1 MNTNYNPYDNY
12 QEQPASET
20 ASQATENSAAQQYGG
35 YAQEQP
41 RAEYAA
47 PVYGMPANPVSPKAE
62 KKKKSG
68 AGKIV
73 AVALCCSLLG
83 GAVGAGGA
91 LFGASLLRDDEAPQ
105 QVVNGSDILEAQRSR
120 AVLNV
125 VDVKPGEEMTAA
137 EIYAANVNST
147 VGITT
152 QITTNYFGYQTTSP
166 ASGSGFVLSAD
177 GYIVTNH
184 HVIEDATS
192 VKVTTYDGT
201 EYDATIVG
209 SDESN
214 DIAVLKIDADNL
226 TPVIL
231 GSSDGLNV
239 GDEVIAIGNPLGE
252 LTFSLTKGW
261 VSALN
266 REITLSGGVTMNL
279 IQTDCAI
286 NAGNS
291 GGPLFNIYGEVI
303 GVTNAK
309 YSSSG
314 LGEASID
321 NIGFA
326 IPIDSVKQIISQIVE
341 KGYVAKPYIGVTI
354 ESVSDDMVSL
364 GIPKGAIIRSVT
376 EDSPADQAG
385 LQANDIV
392 TEING
397 KAIDSHTAL
406 KTEVSASAAGDVLKM
421 KVYRQGKT
429 VDISVTVGEQET
441 NDSAPAPDDENGG
454 RNSQGGQS
462 NDQNGQGDSGWGD
475 FFGFDFGDLPFGN
488 WF

>member
-1 MNTNYNPYDNY
+1 MNSNYNPYESY
-12 QEQPASET
+12 QNDSNPQT
-20 ASQATENSAAQQYGG
+20 G
-35 YAQEQP
+35 
-41 RAEYAA
+41 YAA
-47 PVYGMPANPVSPKAE
+47 PQYIPETP

-68 AGKIV
+68 IGKIV

-83 GAVGAGGA
+83 GAVGAGGT
-91 LFGASLLRDDEAPQ
+91 LLGTSLLKNDQPAAVIQDSTVYE
-105 QVVNGSDILEAQRSR
+105 SDRTHTALS
-120 AVLNV
+120 VSNV
-125 VDVKPGEEMTAA
+125 KTGEEMTAA
-137 EIYAANVNST
+137 EVYAANVNST

-152 QITTNYFGYQTTSP
+152 QITTNYFGYQSTSP
-166 ASGSGFVLSAD
+166 ASGSGFILTSD
-177 GYIVTNH
+177 GYIITNH

-201 EYDATIVG
+201 EYSAVIIG

-214 DIAVLKIDADNL
+214 DIAVLKIDATGL

-231 GSSDGLNV
+231 GSSDNINV

-261 VSALN
+261 ISALN

-291 GGPLFNIYGEVI
+291 GGPLFNIYGEVVGI
-303 GVTNAK
+303 TNAK
-309 YSSSG
+309 YSSNG
-314 LGEASID
+314 LTEASID

-326 IPIDSVKQIISQIVE
+326 IPIDSVKNIISQIIE

-354 ESVSDDMVSL
+354 ESVSEDMTSF
-364 GIPKGAIIRSVT
+364 GIPKGVIIRSVT
-376 EDSPADQAG
+376 KDGPADKAG
-385 LQANDIV
+385 LKENDIV

-397 KAIDSHTAL
+397 KAIETHTEL
-406 KTEVSASAAGDVLKM
+406 KSVVSASSSGDVLKM
-421 KVYRQGKT
+421 KVYRQGKEMEI
-429 VDISVTVGEQET
+429 DITVGEQET
-441 NDSAPAPDDENGG
+441 NDSQPAEEQPDEQQESGQNGG
-454 RNSQGGQS
+454 N
-462 NDQNGQGDSGWGD
+462 
-475 FFGFDFGDLPFGN
+475 FFGFDFGEFPFGN

>member
-1 MNTNYNPYDNY
+1 MNSNYNPYESY
-12 QEQPASET
+12 QNDSNPQT
-20 ASQATENSAAQQYGG
+20 G
-35 YAQEQP
+35 YATPQYIPETP
-41 RAEYAA
+41 
-47 PVYGMPANPVSPKAE
+47 

-68 AGKIV
+68 IGKIV

-91 LFGASLLRDDEAPQ
+91 LLGTSLLKNDQPAAVIQDSTVYE
-105 QVVNGSDILEAQRSR
+105 SDRTHTALS
-120 AVLNV
+120 VSNV
-125 VDVKPGEEMTAA
+125 KTGEEMTAA
-137 EIYAANVNST
+137 EVYAANVNST

-152 QITTNYFGYQTTSP
+152 QITTNYFGYQSTSP
-166 ASGSGFVLSAD
+166 ASGSGFILTSD
-177 GYIVTNH
+177 GYIITNH

-201 EYDATIVG
+201 EYSAVIIG

-214 DIAVLKIDADNL
+214 DIAVLKIDATGL

-231 GSSDGLNV
+231 GSSDNINV

-261 VSALN
+261 ISALN

-291 GGPLFNIYGEVI
+291 GGPLFNIYGEVVGI
-303 GVTNAK
+303 TNAK
-309 YSSSG
+309 YSSNG
-314 LGEASID
+314 LTEASID

-326 IPIDSVKQIISQIVE
+326 IPIDSVKNIISQIIE

-354 ESVSDDMVSL
+354 ESVSEDMTSF
-364 GIPKGAIIRSVT
+364 GIPKGVIIRSVT
-376 EDSPADQAG
+376 KDGPADKAG
-385 LQANDIV
+385 LKENDIV

-397 KAIDSHTAL
+397 KAVETHTEL
-406 KTEVSASAAGDVLKM
+406 KSVVSASSSGDVLKM
-421 KVYRQGKT
+421 KVYRQGKEMEI
-429 VDISVTVGEQET
+429 DITVGEQET
-441 NDSAPAPDDENGG
+441 NDSQPAEEQPDEQQESGQNGG
-454 RNSQGGQS
+454 N
-462 NDQNGQGDSGWGD
+462 
-475 FFGFDFGDLPFGN
+475 FFGFDFGEFPFGN